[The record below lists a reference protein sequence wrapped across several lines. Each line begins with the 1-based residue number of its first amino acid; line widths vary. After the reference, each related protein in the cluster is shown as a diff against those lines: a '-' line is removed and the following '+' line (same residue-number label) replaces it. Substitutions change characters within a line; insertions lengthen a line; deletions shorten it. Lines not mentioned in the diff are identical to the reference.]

1 MKKSSHIQSNNFKE
15 QSMKTYAVNFEVKYN
30 EVQEIDAENEYEVHN
45 ILRERFM
52 NASDVV
58 VHYVDEVPSY
68 AYE

>member
-1 MKKSSHIQSNNFKE
+1 
-15 QSMKTYAVNFEVKYN
+15 MKTYAVNFEVKYN
-30 EVQEIDAENEYEVHN
+30 EVQEIDSENEYEVHN

-68 AYE
+68 AYED